1 MMMSVLCSDA
11 FLWGRWG
18 ACVHIFFSSFLFPY
32 FRTLL
37 LLLLFFCVCRHGPSS
52 RHQECQPL
60 LVFFFFPSPLA
71 RPFCLRLVIES
82 MRGAKQQQLTGGILW
97 HCVSIGPKQTSSF
110 IYILYKYTWSLKA
123 KKEKKDFLLGPSSCC
138 GVVDVV
144 KTPSRRVSLWVG
156 EWLPAWAFG
165 QRGRAKI
172 NKTNINKQTNH
183 RPPTSLLLL
192 LLGLRC
198 V

>member
-1 MMMSVLCSDA
+1 MHFFEVGG
-11 FLWGRWG
+11 GRV
-18 ACVHIFFSSFLFPY
+18 CIFFPLLFCSPT
-32 FRTLL
+32 FGLFFF
-37 LLLLFFCVCRHGPSS
+37 FFCVCRHGPSS

-165 QRGRAKI
+165 QRGRAK
-172 NKTNINKQTNH
+172 KTKQTSTNKLTIDH
-183 RPPTSLLLL
+183 PLL